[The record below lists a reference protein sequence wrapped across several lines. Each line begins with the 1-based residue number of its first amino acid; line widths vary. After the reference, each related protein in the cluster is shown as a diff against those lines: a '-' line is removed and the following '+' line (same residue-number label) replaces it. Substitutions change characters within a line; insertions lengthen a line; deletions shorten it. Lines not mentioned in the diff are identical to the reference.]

1 MRMTRHD
8 YDVLKRL
15 SAERGVP
22 YSQFSR
28 SSRHKL
34 EDFGYIS
41 HDGSGWYNIT
51 PLGRQALETVRGA
64 APGRPFSKGNTF
76 VLSGDL
82 ATVAWLKAAHDSG
95 AIKISRLGAGKWKV
109 QAC

>member
-15 SAERGVP
+15 SAEKDVP

-51 PLGRQALETVRGA
+51 PAGRQALEAVRGA
-64 APGRPFSKGNTF
+64 TPGAPFSKGDTF
-76 VLSGDL
+76 VLSSDL
-82 ATVAWLKAAHDSG
+82 ATIAWLKTAQAAG
-95 AIKISRLGAGKWKV
+95 LVKIIRLGAGKWKV
-109 QAC
+109 QA